1 MGNAPSTA
9 KPGAAVAEPIP
20 RQASPQS
27 DPSSTQLDAKTAERL
42 TPPSHV
48 PCSGRLSPIDI
59 SPTRSSHLSPVDR
72 QRRYG
77 SPVRTPPRTPE
88 TAGRVG
94 RSSGPNTLPRNNW
107 VSTSDFAE
115 DTSKIPAAAFSTP
128 TRWSSSSA
136 KSGLAEAFAL
146 RVAQT
151 EPHVRRRPTSRA
163 VKKMYRKSVAKES
176 KTIQERYRKK
186 MEREAAARAL
196 SIKKQEKRD
205 RLLVEGRRT
214 WDAHVDLD
222 VWETAKNRAQF
233 LETHKKILGWLVR
246 KYGVPTSY
254 RRRVW
259 RLAIG
264 NGRNI
269 TPDLFLVF
277 LQRAEEMFQAAD
289 RSEADSGAGDTTTTS
304 GTDRG
309 MDTHGHTQEA
319 SMFGRE
325 MSVFAIDVDLTR
337 TFPRLAF
344 FSAGGTY
351 HRPLRQVLGAYCFY
365 RPDTGYVQGMSF
377 LAAML
382 LLQMEEPYETF
393 VALVNIMGRD
403 DGALL
408 RFYQMEATDNEK
420 QYRVFDDALR
430 TRLPDVH
437 AHLSKVGVTP
447 DVYLLPWWMTIFSKY
462 FSLETSTR
470 IWDIF
475 LFAGH
480 SYLQQVSLGILHA
493 CRSEILKGDFGACL
507 SVVLRRFPAYISDE
521 DLFTSIELMAE

>member
-1 MGNAPSTA
+1 
-9 KPGAAVAEPIP
+9 
-20 RQASPQS
+20 
-27 DPSSTQLDAKTAERL
+27 
-42 TPPSHV
+42 
-48 PCSGRLSPIDI
+48 
-59 SPTRSSHLSPVDR
+59 
-72 QRRYG
+72 
-77 SPVRTPPRTPE
+77 
-88 TAGRVG
+88 
-94 RSSGPNTLPRNNW
+94 
-107 VSTSDFAE
+107 
-115 DTSKIPAAAFSTP
+115 
-128 TRWSSSSA
+128 
-136 KSGLAEAFAL
+136 
-146 RVAQT
+146 
-151 EPHVRRRPTSRA
+151 
-163 VKKMYRKSVAKES
+163 
-176 KTIQERYRKK
+176 
-186 MEREAAARAL
+186 
-196 SIKKQEKRD
+196 
-205 RLLVEGRRT
+205 
-214 WDAHVDLD
+214 
-222 VWETAKNRAQF
+222 
-233 LETHKKILGWLVR
+233 
-246 KYGVPTSY
+246 
-254 RRRVW
+254 
-259 RLAIG
+259 
-264 NGRNI
+264 
-269 TPDLFLVF
+269 
-277 LQRAEEMFQAAD
+277 
-289 RSEADSGAGDTTTTS
+289 
-304 GTDRG
+304 
-309 MDTHGHTQEA
+309 
-319 SMFGRE
+319 MFGRE